1 MLWDYSVIPLGVAFS
16 QEQERLLLL
25 SRSHPSVLDIA
36 VKLATIGAVDTLMRE
51 VAFVAFRVPTMPSFF
66 LSQQD

>member
-1 MLWDYSVIPLGVAFS
+1 MNLGYYAAVT
-16 QEQERLLLL
+16 L
-25 SRSHPSVLDIA
+25 SVLDIA

-66 LSQQD
+66 LSQ